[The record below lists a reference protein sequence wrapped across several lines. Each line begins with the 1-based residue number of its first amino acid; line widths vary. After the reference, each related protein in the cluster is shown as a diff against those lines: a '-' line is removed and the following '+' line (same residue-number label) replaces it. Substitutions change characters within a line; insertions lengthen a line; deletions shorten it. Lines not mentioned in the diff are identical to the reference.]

1 VSRLLLFTYFVEA
14 GLLLLVVPW
23 TAFWER
29 NAFVDGVPLVGE
41 LLRNFFVRGAIS
53 GLGLVCLWA
62 ALTELAVVLAGRR
75 GAAAEGERDAG
86 QLDTRS

>member
-29 NAFVDGVPLVGE
+29 NPIVAGWPVVGD
-41 LLRNFFVRGAIS
+41 LLRNFYVRGAVS
-53 GLGLVCLWA
+53 GLGVICLWA
-62 ALTELAVVLAGRR
+62 ALTELALLLARR
-75 GAAAEGERDAG
+75 GEGTPGG
-86 QLDTRS
+86 QPSG